1 MDRQGKDM
9 VVAGADKDPSPTS
22 FDDLIAQVRARRRAA
37 RAPVSPAAWVAVPR
51 ESENAARVLEIL
63 ERRMQV
69 DRNARTTFSELAAE
83 FGQTPKSYGRH
94 LGQVA
99 SRIDAACWSAGLPL
113 LGAFRIRLSDGSLNA
128 KALAE
133 PNWALRRQALAQRE
147 AMHDWNADDFR
158 CVRQALN
165 QLPPKGASLIWHD
178 ILERLGEEALRR
190 ALIAGRGKLG

>member
-9 VVAGADKDPSPTS
+9 VVAGADKDPSTTS
-22 FDDLIAQVRARRRAA
+22 FDELIAQVRARRRAA

-63 ERRMQV
+63 ERRMEI
-69 DRNARTTFSELAAE
+69 DGNARTTFSELAAE

-99 SRIDAACWSAGLPL
+99 SRIDAACWTAGLPL
-113 LGAFRIRLSDGSLNA
+113 LGAFRIRLSDGSLNT

-158 CVRQALN
+158 RVRQALN

-190 ALIAGRGKLG
+190 ALVAGRGKLG

>member
-1 MDRQGKDM
+1 MDRQGNGM
-9 VVAGADKDPSPTS
+9 VVAGSDKDAGPKS
-22 FDDLIAQVRARRRAA
+22 FDDLIEEVRARRKAA
-37 RAPVSPAAWVAVPR
+37 RAPVPSAAWVAVPR

-69 DRNARTTFSELAAE
+69 DRGARTTFSELAAE
-83 FGQTPKSYGRH
+83 FGQTPKAYGRH

-113 LGAFRIRLSDGSLNA
+113 LGAFRIRLSDGSLNT

-133 PNWALRRQALAQRE
+133 PNWMIQRHALAQRE
-147 AMHDWNADDFR
+147 ASHDWNTDDFR
-158 CVRQALN
+158 RLRQALD

-190 ALIAGRGKLG
+190 ALVAGRGKLG

>member
-1 MDRQGKDM
+1 MDRQGNGM
-9 VVAGADKDPSPTS
+9 VVASSDKDAAPTS
-22 FDDLIAQVRARRRAA
+22 FDDLIAQIRARRKAA
-37 RAPVSPAAWVAVPR
+37 RAPVAAAAWVAVPR
-51 ESENAARVLEIL
+51 ESENAARVLEFL
-63 ERRMQV
+63 ERRMKI
-69 DRNARTTFSELAAE
+69 DREARTTFSELAAE

-133 PNWALRRQALAQRE
+133 PNWAIRRQALAQRE

-158 CVRQALN
+158 RLRQGLE

-190 ALIAGRGKLG
+190 ALVAGRGKLG

>member
-1 MDRQGKDM
+1 MDRQGKEM

-37 RAPVSPAAWVAVPR
+37 RAPVATAAWVAVPR
-51 ESENAARVLEIL
+51 ESENAVRVLEIL
-63 ERRMQV
+63 ERRMQI
-69 DRNARTTFSELAAE
+69 DRDARTTFSELAAE

-158 CVRQALN
+158 CVRQALD